1 MLKLNEQKK
10 DWAGIQSQSGTVLF
24 KKYIKED
31 WVGTGL
37 FKKIYI
43 KEVWA
48 GTITILKHTASTFKL
63 MEKT

>member
-1 MLKLNEQKK
+1 MNRKK
-10 DWAGIQSQSGTVLF
+10 IGLAELVWYRLF

-31 WVGTGL
+31 WAGTGL

-48 GTITILKHTASTFKL
+48 GTIPILKLTASTFKL